1 MKSKRIVSL
10 LVAAGL
16 LAAVSALAAT
26 AAKKAP
32 PQDVKDVRKEVVRVE
47 VRDGDEEAVSGWE
60 DDGLFALGD
69 EDFGWTEAGD
79 DEDGADVRRYVI
91 RRGPGAGRGPGMGLH
106 GGMGRGMGAGMGR
119 GPGRGMGLHRGMGF
133 GPGMFARLDLTD
145 TQREKLADLHERQQ
159 RKAIQARA
167 DMQIARMDL
176 HKLMQA
182 DAPSATAIH
191 AQIDKLTRMQSDMR
205 KSHVSTFLE
214 ARALLTPEQQKQL
227 KASRGPGGRGFG
239 PGQGAGPQVRKQ
251 LRLHQPPAGGTPK
264 SD

>member
-1 MKSKRIVSL
+1 MKSNRIVSL

-16 LAAVSALAAT
+16 LAAAAAVAAE
-26 AAKKAP
+26 AAKKTL
-32 PQDVKDVRKEVVRVE
+32 PQDVKKEVVRVE
-47 VRDGDEEAVSGWE
+47 VRDGEEGEAIEWE
-60 DDGLFALGD
+60 DDELGLFALGD
-69 EDFGWTEAGD
+69 EDFDWVEAGG

-106 GGMGRGMGAGMGR
+106 GGRGRGMGAGMGR

-145 TQREKLADLHERQQ
+145 AQREKLADLHERQQ

-167 DMQIARMDL
+167 DMQIARLDL

-191 AQIDKLTRMQSDMR
+191 AQIDKVTKLQSDMR

-214 ARALLTPEQQKQL
+214 ARGLLTPEQQKQL
-227 KASRGPGGRGFG
+227 KAMHGPGGRGFG
-239 PGQGAGPQVRKQ
+239 PGDGPQVRKQ